1 MFSGNNLSELTN
13 MQVARDNLNVY
24 SQIESDERYLNTLNN
39 LDDLNDIQIA
49 RDNLDVYTKLETKN
63 NTD

>member
-1 MFSGNNLSELTN
+1 